1 MQFGQFIGRVLH
13 NGQPSDMSIKSS
25 NCSKCLQDGHSFKT
39 CPNDWVCTK
48 CKLQGHKQFDCD
60 IDTETLCDTNTT
72 HSNTDCENV
81 KPVDTSIIKHAPT
94 LRSRSAS
101 ATRSTT
107 SCSQQSIIRFTESIH
122 APATSTP
129 NKGRQM
135 NATTRSPPTPAS
147 GLIKNYKTRL

>member
-1 MQFGQFIGRVLH
+1 MDNLV
-13 NGQPSDMSIKSS
+13 
-25 NCSKCLQDGHSFKT
+25 KCRLNRQTAQNAF
-39 CPNDWVCTK
+39 K
-48 CKLQGHKQFDCD
+48 CKLQGHKQSDCD

-135 NATTRSPPTPAS
+135 NATTRSPPTPGS